1 MSTTAR
7 GFSFLLAVLLTMSAP
22 GRGAGVTLRNL
33 TQDPASDTVEIGE
46 AVTIGIEAVAD
57 DISIEDVNLLYRLD
71 GGGWASSAMAQGE
84 GDFWHGVIPPMPAGE
99 VEYHVECLHEGGAA
113 YSATNGYAA
122 VPYDHVT
129 TESSRR
135 FTPFNTSG
143 TRRWIKDTSAPGG
156 SNSTNWYCQVEG
168 SGETGRWSGSGVN
181 VGNWGTAGGRPPGSA
196 LPWGQMFSIAGAFFA
211 TPLLDG
217 GVGTIYFTASMGT
230 EMHSGKVAVQA
241 ATVDSPGEAD
251 WETLAVLDFPP
262 VAGYPT
268 VRHAAPVVVNRHDV
282 RRVRFLRTEASPS
295 DASPFK
301 NTGAIVIDNIVVSK
315 PPADVLL
322 DEQSR
327 EPAAPTSEDEVLLR
341 CTVEDTNPDAPT
353 LNRDVKVWCQW
364 VPDEQTLPVPGAF
377 DNSITLSPVGGGVYE
392 GVIPRHPAGVMHYY
406 HECVFAGYHYGRDPD
421 GADGN
426 EPYHE
431 ENASPRYWAAGTN
444 YAALPPVASTYAIRF
459 PVALELTRDPAGDTV
474 EIGEAATIGVE
485 AVPVAG
491 VTVATVN
498 LIYRLLTAEL
508 KEWRMTNAMTRGEG
522 DWWSGVIPP
531 LPAGEVEYHV
541 ECLYTTLRNGGA
553 VRSAT
558 NGYAVVPY
566 EHVSPESGRRFTPF
580 NTEGERGWV
589 KDTGAPGGDNSTN
602 WYCQVEGSEE
612 TGCWSGSGV
621 NVGNWG
627 ILDGRPPGSVAPWG
641 QLRSIAGAFFS
652 TPLLDGG
659 VGAVYF
665 TAAMGRTGHSGKV
678 AVQAA
683 TVDSPG
689 EADWETLAVLD
700 FPPVAGYPTVR
711 HAAPVVVN
719 RFDVRRVRF
728 LRTEASPYDTS
739 EFKNE
744 GVIVIDDIVVSRP
757 RADILLDEQPRE
769 PVAPTADDDVLLRC
783 AVSDVNPG
791 VPSFNHGLSLWYQ
804 WVPDEQTLPFPGAF
818 AGVSLTPAGGGVFEG
833 IVPKHPAGVMHYYY
847 ECVFDGSH
855 YGRDPDGE
863 DGGEQYHDENASPRY
878 WAAGANH
885 AALPPVT
892 STYEIH
898 GARSPVT
905 LWNPTR
911 DPAAGVVEIGETVTV
926 GVEAV
931 PTGGGSIQAVNLV
944 YRLVAAGARDW
955 WNTNAMVQGEGDF
968 WSGVVPPLP
977 AGEVEY
983 YIECLYEGGAVR
995 GPVSGYAVVPYDHE
1009 ATESG
1014 RRFTPFNNEGA
1025 RKWVRDPGGD
1035 PRTWRCQIEGSGE
1048 ADRWSGSRI
1057 LIGDWPTAEGRP
1069 PGGAAPWGQLLS
1081 AVGARI
1087 VSPDLANGG
1096 VGTIYFTA
1104 CMGLS
1109 EQAGKVAVQVASN
1122 GTPAEDDWETCVEL
1136 DFPPTEGYPT
1146 VRHAAPVV
1154 VNRPEARRVRFLRT
1168 EASLGDS
1175 SPEGTNG
1182 VIVIDNIV
1190 ISRSPADVLLGEQ
1203 SREPAAPTND
1213 DDVRLRCA
1221 VEDTN
1226 PDAPSFNRDVK
1237 VWYQWVPEEQTPP
1250 VPGAFDNSITLS
1262 PLGGGIHEG
1271 IIPRHPGGA
1280 MHYYYECAFDGC
1292 RYGRDPDGED
1302 GGEQYRDENASPRY
1316 WAAGTNYAALPPV
1329 ASTYAIQSKV
1339 VFQNPTPPPDGGIVE
1354 IGEAVTVGI
1363 EAVPVEGVGIDVVN
1377 LIYRVIGA
1385 GLESWWN
1392 VGAMTRG
1399 EGDVWSGVIPPLPA
1413 GEVEYYFECLYEGGA
1428 AYSATNGYAAVPYD
1442 HVTTESGRR
1451 FTPFNTSGTRRWIK
1465 DTSAPG
1471 GSNSTNWY
1479 CQVEGSGETGR
1490 WSGSG
1495 VNVGNWGT
1503 AGGRPPGSALPWGQ
1517 MFSIA
1522 GAFFATP
1529 LLDGGVGTIYFTAS
1543 MGTEM
1548 HSGKVAVQAATV
1560 DSPGE
1565 ADWETLAVL
1574 DFPPVAGYPTVRHAA
1589 PVVVNRRDV
1598 RRVRFLRTAASPLDT
1613 SKFKNV
1619 GVIVID
1625 DIVVSKPPADVLLGD
1640 RLRNPGYPARDQDVR
1655 LRCTVED
1662 TNPDAP
1668 TFNRDVKVWYQW
1680 VADDQT
1686 LPLPGAFSSTNMVPA
1701 GGGVY
1706 EGVVPRH
1713 PAGVMHYYYECAFAG
1728 YHCDR
1733 DPDGEDG
1740 VQPHHDED
1748 TSPNYWAASNN
1759 FAALPSPPVTS
1770 TYEIRRYRSEYGR
1783 VTMDLLEWHEADP
1796 SPPKAKVVEMGL
1808 VDTETWQG
1816 LTLVTGVTNMTWYFR
1831 GHNRYTNDAAAWA
1844 ATPAVWGDNDQDFPY
1859 PPIAGFVETAPT
1871 NALRAELVYSGFLLM
1886 RFNTVTN
1893 DYIAKRAVY
1902 QDFNDW
1908 QASPDAFEESLGLY
1922 GAVAYQQGFDDWT
1935 TDAYGTGLTLEDFQQ
1950 DSADSD
1956 YVRSPVMTGNFW
1968 QMEHGRVIAER
1979 VRQPLPGVTPNM
1991 ALMLDRQSL
2000 GRVGNT
2006 CLSMVYGVDLVRFRA
2021 RAGINDQYHAVYQ
2034 GGYGWPWPL
2043 TVKST
2048 MRATEISPAFPYLSL
2063 IVGFQ
2068 PGFFSAGSFYEVRLV
2083 QIDENDASRT
2093 DRRMQVQVWRWNA
2106 DTNAP
2111 VRIARSGGAGDTVGN
2126 KHLADGTDKALQVK
2140 VTCPG
2145 NVVLNVSLDGSGD
2158 ITFTDSS
2165 SRRLTAG
2172 GSVGFLTHDAL
2183 PSIASVEVTGS
2194 ATYSLADFSNP
2205 VNWYLGTDLVTGKDH
2220 WQKGARLTRP
2230 LAKQYLSLHY
2240 TPREAGAGAP
2250 DPTTFQVK
2258 SAAIEVSSLA
2268 FGALQEVSFHDWRQL
2283 FVQLRH
2289 NGGDADIVVDDLE
2302 VLPWRAVTR
2311 IADAATPAETG
2322 GVDYRDWNRT
2332 DQQRDWLADNPHE
2345 WAVLEGWIAKS
2356 TWSVG
2361 NAAELD
2367 RSRANPALAQALVTP
2382 LLTNGTG
2389 SVVFRYKVDG
2399 GRAVVH
2405 VERTLEDNFNV
2416 WVPAAVF
2423 TNDAGSSGSANVQ
2436 VRQNFD
2442 GRIRVRLHEDSDPRA
2457 VLRLD
2462 ALTAR
2467 NYPPRDE
2474 TTWLGYNILVTSRQ
2488 TERLFDVQSCYL
2500 NNHPTEGAVPGETFF
2515 DHRPFVQTPAMGTGI
2530 GEIGFWHRVWEPG
2543 RTGLVTVAMT
2553 PDPDLPDD
2561 QWTVLTNLLVTAAD
2575 FTYFSMPDVYFADQ
2589 RVVRIYA
2596 ATNGSD
2602 RVCLDNIIVTEPL
2615 RPGYEVR
2622 SVILSPAQPLDD
2634 APVGVEVEIGRFIM
2648 NPQGIEMFL
2657 SYHVGTNVWG
2667 TTNWWTRTHSDG
2679 SRLVTLVNDPPGSR
2693 FYRTP
2698 EGGGIPAMAVDQVV
2712 QFTVWGTYRN
2722 MVGDPIFQGTNTFA
2736 NPSWYRP
2743 VDLNE
2748 TFKSRGWSP
2757 HYFVFS
2763 CPPGAVWINEVNY
2776 YRLSTDADRE
2786 YVELIGPAGT
2796 KLGGWR
2802 VESIDY
2808 QYRTVLDACT
2818 IAPGFRLPNVTNGW
2832 GFFVWGDAGPLVNPD
2847 QPFSEPKQNNLPQNG
2862 GLRLVRSMGAWE
2874 HRLCYGTSAQTM
2886 TADGYEYIG
2895 AKAALLRYAPLHLY
2909 SIAEE
2914 GRTYADFAWEQPSN
2928 YLYSPGGVNHG
2939 QFLADLS
2946 EPATGYFLL
2955 TSVID
2960 PLGCHGTQNG
2970 LALSPLVIEIAA
2982 GGSTQI
2988 VYQADEWYRIGALE
3002 TNGAPVAAA
3011 AGTAA
3016 FTWTLTD
3023 ARSDWSNHVTFV
3035 EWPHPYGATPVA
3047 WLANW
3052 SEEEIAAG
3060 DADDLDIATEYLLNT
3075 DPTKDTVC
3083 ALEIVAVT
3091 ATGDNEISIAVRLT
3105 RDESGKLGDINGTL
3119 WLYGTTDIVNVPF
3132 APIAGQAVSGAD
3144 FGAQGDQH
3152 TYTFRNLDAARMY
3165 YKAVIR

>member
-33 TQDPASDTVEIGE
+33 TQDPAGGTVEIGE

-57 DISIEDVNLLYRLD
+57 DISIEDVNLFYRLG
-71 GGGWASSAMAQGE
+71 GGGWTSSGMTQGE

-99 VEYHVECLHEGGAA
+99 VEYHVECLHEGGATN
-113 YSATNGYAA
+113 SATNGYAV
-122 VPYDHVT
+122 VPYDHET
-129 TESSRR
+129 TNSSWR
-135 FTPFNTSG
+135 FTPFNLTTG
-143 TRRWIKDTSAPGG
+143 TRRWVRDTSAPGG
-156 SNSTNWYCQVEG
+156 NNSTNFYCHLDD
-168 SGETGRWSGSGVN
+168 SGTNYWRASGVN
-181 VGNWGTAGGRPPGSA
+181 VGNWLFSEGRPPGSA
-196 LPWGQMFSIAGAFFA
+196 NPWGLFFNILGAFFES
-211 TPLLDG
+211 PLLAD
-217 GVGTIYFTASMGT
+217 GVGTVYFTSSMGK
-230 EMHSGKVAVQA
+230 SVYYGKVAVQV
-241 ATVDSPGEAD
+241 ATNGAPGEAD
-251 WETLAVLDFPP
+251 WETVTVLDYPVSNPP
-262 VAGYPT
+262 
-268 VRHAAPVVVNRHDV
+268 VRHAEPVVVNRADV
-282 RRVRFLRTEASPS
+282 RRVRFLRTERCPL
-295 DASPFK
+295 DTSPFQ
-301 NTGAIVIDNIVVSK
+301 NGACIVIDNIVISK

-322 DEQSR
+322 GEQSR
-327 EPAAPTSEDEVLLR
+327 EPANPTSEDDVLLR
-341 CTVEDTNPDAPT
+341 CTVEDTNPDAPSF
-353 LNRDVKVWCQW
+353 NRDVKVWYQW
-364 VPDEQTLPVPGAF
+364 VPDGQTPPAPGAF
-377 DNSITLSPVGGGVYE
+377 DSMSLTPLGDGIYE
-392 GVIPRHPAGVMHYY
+392 GAIPRHPAGVMHYY
-406 HECVFAGYHYGRDPD
+406 YECTFDGYHYGRDPD
-421 GADGN
+421 GETGN

-444 YAALPPVASTYAIRF
+444 FAALPPVASTYDIRF
-459 PVALELTRDPAGDTV
+459 PVTLNLTQEPAGDTV
-474 EIGEAATIGVE
+474 EIGEAASIGVE
-485 AVPVAG
+485 AVPVEGIDITA
-491 VTVATVN
+491 VN
-498 LIYRLLTAEL
+498 LICRVLTAGS
-508 KEWRMTNAMTRGEG
+508 KEWWMTNAMARGEG
-522 DWWSGVIPP
+522 CWWSGVIPP
-531 LPAGEVEYHV
+531 LPEGEVEYHA
-541 ECLYTTLRNGGA
+541 ECLYRSLHNGGA
-553 VRSAT
+553 VCSAT

-566 EHVSPESGRRFTPF
+566 EHVAPESSRRFTPF
-580 NTEGERGWV
+580 NTEGTWTWV
-589 KDTGAPGGDNSTN
+589 RDTGAPGGANSTN
-602 WYCQVEGSEE
+602 WHCRIDEE
-612 TGCWSGSGV
+612 SAETDCWSGSGV
-621 NVGNWG
+621 NIGNWATSE
-627 ILDGRPPGSVAPWG
+627 GRPPGSATPWG
-641 QLRSIAGAFFS
+641 QLLSIAGAFFE

-665 TAAMGRTGHSGKV
+665 TASMGKGSHSGQV
-678 AVQAA
+678 AVQVA
-683 TVDSPG
+683 TAGSPG

-700 FPPVAGYPTVR
+700 FPPSSPLIR
-711 HAAPVVVN
+711 HATPVVVN
-719 RFDVRRVRF
+719 RPDVRRVRF
-728 LRTEASPYDTS
+728 LRTEASPLDKST
-739 EFKNE
+739 FKTE
-744 GVIVIDDIVVSRP
+744 GVIVIDNIVVSRP
-757 RADILLDEQPRE
+757 WAEVLLDEQPRE

-783 AVSDVNPG
+783 AVADANPG

-804 WVPDEQTLPFPGAF
+804 WVPDEQTPPFPGAF

-863 DGGEQYHDENASPRY
+863 DGDEPYHDENASPRY
-878 WAAGANH
+878 WAASTNH
-885 AALPPVT
+885 VAPPPVT

-905 LWNPTR
+905 LWNPMR
-911 DPAAGVVEIGETVTV
+911 DPAAGAVETGEPVTV
-926 GVEAV
+926 GVEVV
-931 PTGGGSIQAVNLV
+931 PADGVGIEAVNLV
-944 YRLVAAGARDW
+944 YRLLAAGARDW
-955 WNTNAMVQGEGDF
+955 WNTNAMTQGEGRF
-968 WSGVVPPLP
+968 WSGVIPPLP

-983 YIECLYEGGAVR
+983 YFECLHEDGAVR
-995 GPVSGYAVVPYDHE
+995 GPVASYAVVPYDHVP
-1009 ATESG
+1009 TESS
-1014 RRFTPFNNEGA
+1014 RRFTPFNTAGT
-1025 RKWVRDPGGD
+1025 RKWERDGGD
-1035 PRTWRCQIEGSGE
+1035 GSTSWRCQIEGSAE
-1048 ADRWSGSRI
+1048 ADRWSGSSI
-1057 LIGDWPTAEGRP
+1057 LVGGWETAAGRP
-1069 PGGAAPWGQLLS
+1069 PGGDDPWGRLLS
-1081 AVGARI
+1081 VVGARI
-1087 VSPDLANGG
+1087 VSPDLAEGG

-1109 EQAGKVAVQVASN
+1109 DHAGKMAVQVASSS
-1122 GTPAEDDWETCVEL
+1122 TPAESDWETCAEL
-1136 DFPPTEGYPT
+1136 DFPPTDGYPT
-1146 VRHAAPVV
+1146 ARHAAPVV

-1168 EASLGDS
+1168 AVSLGDD
-1175 SPEGTNG
+1175 SPGGTNG
-1182 VIVIDNIV
+1182 VILIDNIV
-1190 ISRSPADVLLGEQ
+1190 ISKPPADVLLGEQ

-1213 DDVRLRCA
+1213 DDVLLRCA
-1221 VEDTN
+1221 VADVN
-1226 PDAPSFNRDVK
+1226 AGIPSFNRSLNVR
-1237 VWYQWVPEEQTPP
+1237 YQWVPDGQTPP
-1250 VPGAFDNSITLS
+1250 APGAFDSMSLT
-1262 PLGGGIHEG
+1262 PLGDGIYEG
-1271 IIPRHPGGA
+1271 AIPRHPGGV
-1280 MHYYYECAFDGC
+1280 MHYYYECAFDGYY
-1292 RYGRDPDGED
+1292 YGRDPDGEAGD
-1302 GGEQYRDENASPRY
+1302 EPYHDENASPRY

-1329 ASTYAIQSKV
+1329 TSTYEIQSKV
-1339 VFQNPTPPPDGGIVE
+1339 VFQNPTPPPAGGIVE

-1363 EAVPVEGVGIDVVN
+1363 EALPLEGVGIDAVN
-1377 LIYRVIGA
+1377 LIYRVIGT
-1385 GLESWWN
+1385 GVENWWN
-1392 VGAMTRG
+1392 TSIMTRG
-1399 EGDVWSGVIPPLPA
+1399 EGDFWSGVIPPLPA
-1413 GEVEYYFECLYEGGA
+1413 GAVEYYFECLYEGGA
-1428 AYSATNGYAAVPYD
+1428 ARSATNGYAAVPYD
-1442 HVTTESGRR
+1442 HDTTDSNRR
-1451 FTPFNTSGTRRWIK
+1451 FTPFNLTTGTRRWVR

-1471 GSNSTNWY
+1471 GNDSTNLY
-1479 CQVEGSGETGR
+1479 CYVGDDGEADR
-1490 WSGSG
+1490 WSISG
-1495 VNVGNWGT
+1495 MNVGNWLMSE
-1503 AGGRPPGSALPWGQ
+1503 GRPPGSAYPWGV
-1517 MFSIA
+1517 MFNIV
-1522 GAFFATP
+1522 GAFFETP
-1529 LLDGGVGTIYFTAS
+1529 LLEGGVGTVYFTSS
-1543 MGTEM
+1543 MGKWL
-1548 HSGKVAVQAATV
+1548 HYGKVAVQVATV
-1560 DSPGE
+1560 DYPGE
-1565 ADWETLAVL
+1565 ADWETVKVL
-1574 DFPPVAGYPTVRHAA
+1574 DFPSSSPLVRHAE
-1589 PVVVNRRDV
+1589 PIVINRPDV
-1598 RRVRFLRTAASPLDT
+1598 RRVRFLRTERSHYDT
-1613 SKFKNV
+1613 SRYQNEGAIVFDN
-1619 GVIVID
+1619 IVI
-1625 DIVVSKPPADVLLGD
+1625 SKPPADVLLGE

-1668 TFNRDVKVWYQW
+1668 SFNRDVKVWYQW

-1713 PAGVMHYYYECAFAG
+1713 PAGVMHYYYECAFDG

-1733 DPDGEDG
+1733 DPDGDSGAQPRHSEDM
-1740 VQPHHDED
+1740 
-1748 TSPNYWAASNN
+1748 SPNYWGASNN
-1759 FAALPSPPVTS
+1759 FATLPSPPVTS
-1770 TYEIRRYRSEYGR
+1770 TYEVRRYRSEYGR

-1796 SPPKAKVVEMGL
+1796 FPPKAKVVEMGL

-1816 LTLVTGVTNMTWYFR
+1816 LTLVKGVTNMTWYFR
-1831 GHNRYTNDAAAWA
+1831 GHNRYTNDAATWI
-1844 ATPAVWGDNDQDFPY
+1844 ATPVVWGDNDQDFPY

-1871 NALRAELVYSGFLLM
+1871 NALRAELTYPGFLLM

-1950 DSADSD
+1950 DSVDSD

-1968 QMEHGRVIAER
+1968 QMEHGRIIAER

-2021 RAGINDQYHAVYQ
+2021 RAGINDQYYAVYQ

-2083 QIDENDASRT
+2083 QIDENDANRT

-2111 VRIARSGGAGDTVGN
+2111 VRIARSGGTGDTFGG
-2126 KHLADGTDKALQVK
+2126 KHLADATDKVLQVK

-2194 ATYSLADFSNP
+2194 ATYSLGEFSNP

-2230 LAKQYLSLHY
+2230 LTKQYLSLHY
-2240 TPREAGAGAP
+2240 TPREAGAVAP

-2268 FGALQEVSFHDWRQL
+2268 FGALQQVSFHDWRQL

-2289 NGGDADIVVDDLE
+2289 SGGDADIVVDDLE

-2311 IADAATPAETG
+2311 IADTVTPAETG
-2322 GVDYRDWNRT
+2322 GVDYRDWNST

-2356 TWSVG
+2356 SWSVG

-2389 SVVFRYKVDG
+2389 SIVFRYQVSG
-2399 GRAVVH
+2399 GRAVMH
-2405 VERTLEDNFNV
+2405 VERTVEDNLNV

-2436 VRQNFD
+2436 VRKNFD
-2442 GRIRVRLHEDSDPRA
+2442 GRIRVRLHEDSDPQA

-2488 TERLFDVQSCYL
+2488 TTRLFDVQSCYL
-2500 NNHPTEGAVPGETFF
+2500 NNHPTEGAITGETFF
-2515 DHRPFVQTPAMGTGI
+2515 DHRPFVQTPAMSTGI
-2530 GEIGFWHRVWEPG
+2530 GEIGFWLRVWEPG

-2561 QWTVLTNLLVTAAD
+2561 QWTVLTNLTVTTAD

-2589 RVVRIYA
+2589 RVVRIYGT
-2596 ATNGSD
+2596 TNGSD
-2602 RVCLDNIIVTEPL
+2602 RVCLDNIIVSEPL

-2634 APVGVEVEIGRFIM
+2634 APVGVVVEIGRFIM

-2712 QFTVWGTYRN
+2712 QFTVWGTYRG

-2763 CPPGAVWINEVNY
+2763 CPPGAVWINEINY

-2818 IAPGFRLPNVTNGW
+2818 IASGFRLPNVTNGW

-2874 HRLCYGTSAQTM
+2874 QRLCYGTSAQPM

-2914 GRTYADFAWEQPSN
+2914 GRTYGDFAWEQPSN

-3016 FTWTLTD
+3016 FTWMLTD
-3023 ARSDWSNHVTFV
+3023 ARNDWSNHVTFV
-3035 EWPHPYGATPVA
+3035 EWPHPYGAVPVA

-3060 DADDLDIATEYLLNT
+3060 DADDIDIATEYLLNT

-3083 ALEIVAVT
+3083 ALEIVAVN
-3091 ATGDNEISIAVRLT
+3091 ATGDNEISITVRLT
-3105 RDESGKLGDINGTL
+3105 RDEAGKLGDINGTL

-3152 TYTFRNLDAARMY
+3152 TYTFGNLDAARMY